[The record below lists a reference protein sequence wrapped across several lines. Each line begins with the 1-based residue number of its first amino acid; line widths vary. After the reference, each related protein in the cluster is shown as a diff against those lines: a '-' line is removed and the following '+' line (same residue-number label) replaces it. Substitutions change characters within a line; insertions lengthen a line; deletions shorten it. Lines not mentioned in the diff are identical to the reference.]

1 MIHTKRALGGVFV
14 APHHLAAQA
23 GRDVLKEGGNAAEA
37 MIAAAAAIAVVYPHM
52 NSIGGDG
59 FWLLSEPGKA
69 PIGIDAC
76 GKAAAKATRAFYTE
90 QGFDAIPNRGP
101 LAALTAA
108 GTVGGWIK
116 AQEVATQWGGKLP
129 LSRLLEDA
137 VVHARHGVAVSS
149 SQERLTRVKFD
160 ELSTAPGFAEHLL
173 MDGKVPVEGSVL
185 KQAALGDTLARM
197 GQVGLDDFYRGELA
211 QAMAEDLARVG
222 SPISLAD
229 LNNHHAQFVTPLQTE
244 LNNSTIYNMTPPT
257 QGMASLMILGM
268 FDTLGVQQADG
279 FEYLHG
285 MVESTK
291 QAFLVRDRYCTDPAY
306 MTVNPSDFLTR
317 EALAER
323 AKKIN
328 MQRALPWPQDPWQG
342 DTIWMGCIDSEGRT
356 ASFIQSVFW
365 EFGSGVVC
373 PSTGVMWQNRGISF
387 SLKEDALHRLEP
399 GRKPFH
405 TLNPAMARFKDGRS
419 MVYGTMGGEGQPQ
432 TQAAVFSRY
441 AMFNQPLQ
449 TSVTAPR
456 WLLGRTWGEQ
466 STTLK
471 LENRF
476 DEQLIAQL
484 RDAGHVLEVLPEAF
498 SDTMGHAG
506 AVVRHPNGMMEGAAD
521 PRSDGSV
528 ACV

>member
-37 MIAAAAAIAVVYPHM
+37 MIAAAATIAVVYPHM

-76 GKAAAKATRAFYTE
+76 GKAAAKATRTFYTE

-116 AQEVATQWGGKLP
+116 AQEIATQWGGKLP
-129 LSRLLEDA
+129 LNRLLSDA
-137 VVHARHGVAVSS
+137 VIHAREGVAVSS

-173 MDGKVPVEGSVL
+173 SNGQVPAEGSVL
-185 KQAALGDTLARM
+185 KQKTLGDTLARM

-211 QAMAEDLARVG
+211 QAMADDLARVG

-229 LNNHHAQFVTPLQTE
+229 LNNHHAKFVTPLQTE

-268 FDTLGVQQADG
+268 FDTLGVQQAEG
-279 FEYLHG
+279 FDYLHG

-323 AKKIN
+323 AKRID
-328 MQRALPWPQDPWQG
+328 MQQALPWPQDPWQG

-449 TSVTAPR
+449 TAVTAPR

-471 LENRF
+471 LESRF
-476 DEQLIAQL
+476 DDKLVAQL

-521 PRSDGSV
+521 PRSDGSA

>member
-1 MIHTKRALGGVFV
+1 LWRPIIW
-14 APHHLAAQA
+14 AAQA

-116 AQEVATQWGGKLP
+116 AQEVAAQWGGKLP

-173 MDGKVPVEGSVL
+173 MDGQVPVEGSVL
-185 KQAALGDTLARM
+185 KQGALGDTLARM

-317 EALAER
+317 ESLAER

-328 MQRALPWPQDPWQG
+328 MQRALPWPP
-342 DTIWMGCIDSEGRT
+342 R
-356 ASFIQSVFW
+356 
-365 EFGSGVVC
+365 
-373 PSTGVMWQNRGISF
+373 P
-387 SLKEDALHRLEP
+387 
-399 GRKPFH
+399 
-405 TLNPAMARFKDGRS
+405 MARRHHLDGL
-419 MVYGTMGGEGQPQ
+419 Y
-432 TQAAVFSRY
+432 
-441 AMFNQPLQ
+441 
-449 TSVTAPR
+449 
-456 WLLGRTWGEQ
+456 
-466 STTLK
+466 
-471 LENRF
+471 
-476 DEQLIAQL
+476 
-484 RDAGHVLEVLPEAF
+484 
-498 SDTMGHAG
+498 
-506 AVVRHPNGMMEGAAD
+506 
-521 PRSDGSV
+521 
-528 ACV
+528 

>member
-37 MIAAAAAIAVVYPHM
+37 MIAAAATIAVVYPHM

-69 PIGIDAC
+69 PLGIDAC
-76 GKAAAKATRAFYTE
+76 GKAATKATRAFYTD
-90 QGFDAIPNRGP
+90 QGFDSIPNRGP

-116 AQEVATQWGGKLP
+116 AREVATQWGGKLP
-129 LSRLLEDA
+129 LNRLLSDA
-137 VVHARHGVAVSS
+137 VIHARNGVAVSS

-160 ELSTAPGFAEHLL
+160 ELSTAPGFAEHFL
-173 MDGKVPVEGSVL
+173 MDGQVPVEGSVL
-185 KQAALGDTLARM
+185 KQTALGDTLARM
-197 GQVGLDDFYRGELA
+197 GKVGLDDFYRGELA

-229 LNNHHAQFVTPLQTE
+229 LNSHHAQFVTPLQTE

-268 FDTLGVQQADG
+268 FDTLGIKQAEG

-323 AKKIN
+323 AKKID
-328 MQRALPWPQDPWQG
+328 MQQALPWPQDPWQG

-405 TLNPAMARFKDGRS
+405 TLNPAMARFKDGRN

-441 AMFNQPLQ
+441 ALFNQPLQ
-449 TSVTAPR
+449 TAVTAPR

-471 LENRF
+471 LETGLMTIWLHNCATQAMYWRY
-476 DEQLIAQL
+476 
-484 RDAGHVLEVLPEAF
+484 
-498 SDTMGHAG
+498 
-506 AVVRHPNGMMEGAAD
+506 
-521 PRSDGSV
+521 
-528 ACV
+528 

>member
-1 MIHTKRALGGVFV
+1 MKQILPRCLYSAFFV
-14 APHHLAAQA
+14 
-23 GRDVLKEGGNAAEA
+23 DICVL
-37 MIAAAAAIAVVYPHM
+37 H
-52 NSIGGDG
+52 D
-59 FWLLSEPGKA
+59 
-69 PIGIDAC
+69 C
-76 GKAAAKATRAFYTE
+76 
-90 QGFDAIPNRGP
+90 
-101 LAALTAA
+101 
-108 GTVGGWIK
+108 
-116 AQEVATQWGGKLP
+116 
-129 LSRLLEDA
+129 
-137 VVHARHGVAVSS
+137 
-149 SQERLTRVKFD
+149 
-160 ELSTAPGFAEHLL
+160 
-173 MDGKVPVEGSVL
+173 
-185 KQAALGDTLARM
+185 
-197 GQVGLDDFYRGELA
+197 
-211 QAMAEDLARVG
+211 
-222 SPISLAD
+222 
-229 LNNHHAQFVTPLQTE
+229 
-244 LNNSTIYNMTPPT
+244 
-257 QGMASLMILGM
+257 
-268 FDTLGVQQADG
+268 
-279 FEYLHG
+279 

-328 MQRALPWPQDPWQG
+328 IQRALPWPQDPWQG

-441 AMFNQPLQ
+441 ALFNQPLQ
-449 TSVTAPR
+449 TAVTAPR

-471 LENRF
+471 LESRF
-476 DEQLIAQL
+476 DAQLVAQL

-528 ACV
+528 ACA

>member
-1 MIHTKRALGGVFV
+1 MTTLFSTLWRSVLRAALIWAALSLNLLPLQAHAQAHLQVPV
-14 APHHLAAQA
+14 APEVAARAYLLLDVTANQILAS
-23 GRDVLKEGGNAAEA
+23 RELDMPV
-37 MIAAAAAIAVVYPHM
+37 
-52 NSIGGDG
+52 
-59 FWLLSEPGKA
+59 EPASLTKLMTA
-69 PIGIDAC
+69 
-76 GKAAAKATRAFYTE
+76 YLV
-90 QGFDAIPNRGP
+90 FDALKSKKI
-101 LAALTAA
+101 
-108 GTVGGWIK
+108 
-116 AQEVATQWGGKLP
+116 
-129 LSRLLEDA
+129 D
-137 VVHARHGVAVSS
+137 
-149 SQERLTRVKFD
+149 
-160 ELSTAPGFAEHLL
+160 
-173 MDGKVPVEGSVL
+173 M
-185 KQAALGDTLARM
+185 KQALA
-197 GQVGLDDFYRGELA
+197 
-211 QAMAEDLARVG
+211 
-222 SPISLAD
+222 
-229 LNNHHAQFVTPLQTE
+229 
-244 LNNSTIYNMTPPT
+244 
-257 QGMASLMILGM
+257 
-268 FDTLGVQQADG
+268 
-279 FEYLHG
+279 
-285 MVESTK
+285 
-291 QAFLVRDRYCTDPAY
+291 
-306 MTVNPSDFLTR
+306 
-317 EALAER
+317 
-323 AKKIN
+323 
-328 MQRALPWPQDPWQG
+328 WPQDPWQG

-441 AMFNQPLQ
+441 ALFNQPLQ
-449 TSVTAPR
+449 TAVTAPR

-471 LENRF
+471 LESRF
-476 DEQLIAQL
+476 DAQLVAQL

>member
-59 FWLLSEPGKA
+59 FWLLSEPGKP

-76 GKAAAKATRAFYTE
+76 GKAAGKATRAYYTD

-101 LAALTAA
+101 LAALTCA
-108 GTVGGWIK
+108 GTIGGWIK
-116 AQEVATQWGGKLP
+116 ARETAREWGGKLP
-129 LSRLLEDA
+129 LNRLLSDA
-137 VVHARHGVAVSS
+137 VNHARRGVVVSG
-149 SQERLTRVKFD
+149 SQERLTRAKFD
-160 ELSTAPGFAEHLL
+160 ELAHQPGFATDYLHNGQAPL
-173 MDGKVPVEGSVL
+173 EGSIL
-185 KQAALGDTLARM
+185 TQSALGDTLAHL
-197 GQVGLDDFYRGELA
+197 GKVGLDDFYRGETA
-211 QAMAEDLARVG
+211 KAMAEDLARVG
-222 SPISLAD
+222 SPLSLQD
-229 LNNHHAQFVTPLQTE
+229 LNSQHARLVVPLKTE
-244 LNNSTIYNMTPPT
+244 LNNCTLYNMTPPT

-268 FDTLGVQQADG
+268 FDTLNVKEAEG
-279 FEYLHG
+279 FDYVHG
-285 MVESTK
+285 LVESTK
-291 QAFLVRDRYCTDPAY
+291 QAFLVRDRHCTDPAY
-306 MTVNPSDFLTR
+306 MTVNPDDFLTR
-317 EALAER
+317 EALAKR
-323 AKKIN
+323 AAHID
-328 MQRALPWPQDPWQG
+328 MQKALPWPQDPWQG

-387 SLKEDALHRLEP
+387 SLKADALHALEP

-405 TLNPAMARFKDGRS
+405 TLNPAMARFNDGRS

-441 AMFNQPLQ
+441 GLFNQPLQ
-449 TSVTAPR
+449 QSVTAPR

-476 DEQLIAQL
+476 DASLVQAL
-484 RDAGHVLEVLPEAF
+484 RDAGHDLEVLPEGF

-506 AVVRHPNGMMEGAAD
+506 AIVMHPNGMIEGAAD
-521 PRSDGSV
+521 PRSDGTV